1 MNIVRVSLYSL
12 YLSLISIG
20 YVSISASHAGEVVVR
35 KSSEPFDAFAVR
47 DQVLQDHQW
56 REALRMQQQL
66 TILRALPLGCVLV
79 PTPYRYFHCGAHFYR
94 PYRDGKSNNEL
105 YIEIDPPESSPN

>member
-1 MNIVRVSLYSL
+1 MNILRASLCSLYISL
-12 YLSLISIG
+12 LSIG
-20 YVSISASHAGEVVVR
+20 GLSISNSFAGEVVVR

-66 TILRALPLGCVLV
+66 IILRALPLGCVLV

-94 PYRDGKSNNEL
+94 PYRDGESNDEL
-105 YIEIDPPESSPN
+105 YIEIDPPEASQH